1 MCDPLTLGSLAI
13 GAAGT
18 AANSIGQAKAQKKQ
32 ESEYNAWA
40 EMQRKN
46 RLNENARQD
55 TLRESAIQSQQKGV
69 EDLSAEQQKAA
80 QAAEATRLETAL
92 AGETPETAGS
102 NAAAATAD
110 AAITGGQ
117 YGGEVYQE
125 DFAKQLSDAMSS
137 SKARTKALA
146 TMQSFGDSQFGLGTR
161 NPIKLGES
169 GAGIDEAN
177 FKRQGSLSAYGTEQA
192 VDPTQIS
199 YSNPIAD
206 IASSFLGVGM
216 QGLGQGMAGGAS
228 PLGGLFGGKVTAA
241 PVKVAAINPK
251 LGFGPGRIGF

>member
-46 RLNENARQD
+46 RANENARQAS
-55 TLRESAIQSQQKGV
+55 LRDSAIASQQKGV
-69 EDLSAEQQKAA
+69 ADLSAESQKAA
-80 QAAEATRLETAL
+80 QDVEATRLESAL
-92 AGETPETAGS
+92 AGETPDTAGA

-110 AAITGGQ
+110 AAITGGE
-117 YGGEVYQE
+117 YGGDVYQE
-125 DFAKQLSDAMSS
+125 DFAKQLSDAMASA
-137 SKARTKALA
+137 KDRTKALA
-146 TMQSFGDSQFGLGTR
+146 TMQSFGDSFGGLGVR
-161 NPIKLGES
+161 NPIALGQS

-177 FKRQGSLSAYGTEQA
+177 FKRAGSQSAYGIEQA

-216 QGLGQGMAGGAS
+216 QGLGAAAGGA
-228 PLGGLFGGKVTAA
+228 GGGVSSIFGGKAMA
-241 PVKVAAINPK
+241 PAVKVAPIPK
-251 LGFGPGRIGF
+251 SLGFGPGYIY